1 VPATAPSPFSEP
13 VLGRRERKR
22 LETRQSLVDAAVTL
36 FTQHGFDQVTVVDI
50 ADSADVDQSTFFR
63 HFGSKEA
70 VLFTDM
76 ADFTDHVGSMLDNR
90 PADESLLDAIVG
102 SMVDLA
108 SRRQVVPEMEFLRAK
123 LTRSS
128 PVLQAQMLV
137 YRERLVEELATAI
150 GRRVGVDASVDP
162 MPYLAATL
170 WAATLDFYRRRA
182 VAAKPSRRNPAKALS
197 ESLDEVL
204 GILRAVWPTDVAWS

>member
-1 VPATAPSPFSEP
+1 M
-13 VLGRRERKR
+13 GRRERKR
-22 LETRQSLVDAAVTL
+22 LETRQSLVDAAIRL

-50 ADSADVDQSTFFR
+50 AESADVDQSTFFR

-76 ADFTDHVGSMLDNR
+76 ADFTDNVGSLLDKR
-90 PADESLLDAIVG
+90 PSDESLLDAIVG

-108 SRRQVVPEMEFLRAK
+108 SRRGVVPEMEFLRAK

-137 YRERLVEELATAI
+137 YRERLVIELATAI
-150 GRRVGVDASVDP
+150 GRRVGVDSTIDP

-170 WAATLDFYRRRA
+170 WAATLDFYRQRA
-182 VAAKPSRRNPAKALS
+182 IAAKPARRNTAKALS
-197 ESLDEVL
+197 ENLDEVL
-204 GILRAVWPTDVAWS
+204 GILRSVWPADAPWA